1 MLHSVFIHSPTER
14 HFNCFQVWTIMNKEA
29 LNTHFLCGHKC
40 STHLGKYHGARLLTH
55 TIRVWLVFIR
65 NCQDV
70 FQSGCTILHSHYQ
83 WMRVP
88 IAPHSYQHLELS
100 LPWNSIH
107 SNRYVRVINCFY
119 LHFPNEKWWWA
130 SFHILIFH
138 HLIYFFFDDVSIQIF
153 LSTFK
158 IFILLSSL
166 YILNHNPLSQVFYK
180 DFPP

>member
-1 MLHSVFIHSPTER
+1 
-14 HFNCFQVWTIMNKEA
+14 MNKEA

-40 STHLGKYHGARLLTH
+40 STHLGKYQGGQLLTH
-55 TIRVWLVFIR
+55 TVRVWLVFIK

-70 FQSGCTILHSHYQ
+70 FQNGCTVLHSHYQ

-88 IAPHSYQHLELS
+88 IAPHSYQHLVLS

-119 LHFPNEKWWWA
+119 LHFPNDKWWWA
-130 SFHILIFH
+130 SFHIFIFHPLIF
-138 HLIYFFFDDVSIQIF
+138 FFWWCVCSDLFVHF
-153 LSTFK
+153 L

-166 YILNHNPLSQVFYK
+166 YILNYNPLSEVFYK
-180 DFPP
+180 DFSPKICSSSFHILIVSFTDTRFLF